1 MDGINTALSVL
12 SLVIIALVVERVMS
26 VFFEKRKT
34 SIFVFVLS
42 YLFFIAVLGL
52 HFHEVVDVLLHF
64 IALTVISLN
73 YKSVAMKRVAAV
85 AGGHYILIAT
95 TEIHTVLIRFFPES
109 WIISNQVIAIL
120 VTSLLI
126 YLVALTIFPLFRHIK
141 KPAINLNKLWL
152 PLIVFPIAH
161 TFILLFRNI
170 NLPAFHVII
179 TIFIN
184 LGTILMFF
192 YLYNTLSKV
201 FEDTLKSALHSQ
213 EKDYYFSQCRLM
225 QESVESTKSIRHD
238 MQFHLATARDFISN
252 NKSTEAENYLSGL
265 IGDIGKNDIYSST
278 KNIAFDSIINFK
290 LKNAKQEI
298 IKTDLRLLIPT
309 SLNIEMSDIVIIIG
323 NLLDN
328 ALDAV
333 SKVEDRF
340 IKLDIEYSR
349 GSLFIQIE
357 NSFDGIV
364 RYSEESDGIESQIV
378 SSKDGADNGFGL
390 KNIMQS
396 VEKYNGYMKISHT
409 EEVFS
414 AGIFLYVNES

>member
-1 MDGINTALSVL
+1 MDGINAVLSVL
-12 SLVIIALVVERVMS
+12 SLVITALVVERVMS

-52 HFHEVVDVLLHF
+52 HLHEVVDVLLHF
-64 IALTVISLN
+64 TALAVISLN
-73 YKSVAMKRVAAV
+73 YKSVVMKRVAAV

-95 TEIHTVLIRFFPES
+95 TEIHTVLICFFPES
-109 WIISNQVIAIL
+109 WVISNQVIAIL

-141 KPAINLNKLWL
+141 NPTINLNKLWL

-184 LGTILMFF
+184 LGTILIFF

-213 EKDYYFSQCRLM
+213 EKEYYFSQCRLM
-225 QESVESTKSIRHD
+225 QESVENTKSIRHD
-238 MQFHLATARDFISN
+238 MQLHLATARDFISS

-290 LKNAKQEI
+290 LKDAKQEI

-309 SLNIEMSDIVIIIG
+309 SLNIEISDIVIIIG

-357 NSFDGIV
+357 NSFNGIV

-409 EEVFS
+409 EKVFS
-414 AGIFLYVNES
+414 AGIFLYVSES